1 TRCLTSDAKIL
12 VHDFVAMRE
21 VNDDVCVVSCRESV
35 SMHSDAGGGRKLDE
49 NVFVVELHR
58 IVTGCSCF
66 VSMLEAAGV
75 IAPNRRYQQD
85 VAVIGNARTAEVCV
99 TESIDLR
106 VGVVIT
112 RAAVP
117 AYQLRARAE

>member
-1 TRCLTSDAKIL
+1 MC
-12 VHDFVAMRE
+12 E
-21 VNDDVCVVSCRESV
+21 VKDDVCVVSCRESV

-85 VAVIGNARTAEVCV
+85 VAVVGNARTAEMCV

-106 VGVVIT
+106 IGVVIT

-117 AYQLRARAE
+117 ACEPRVRADSAPH